1 MNVAIVQE
9 HLDPRRGG
17 AETSVLEMARELA
30 ACGVEVTLVC
40 ATAPPEG
47 TASGVEV
54 RVFDVGSGSKRSC
67 TRRFIEAADL
77 WLAAGGFDIIHAV
90 TPCRSCNV
98 YQPRGGTYRE
108 TIERTLA
115 VVRNPA
121 VRAVKR
127 LGRLFNARQ
136 QMLLRI
142 EEEILGRS
150 EPPVVAAV
158 SEYVRRQ
165 VLAIRPGYPAERLR
179 VVFNGVTIAPLS
191 AEERAA
197 RRAVTR
203 ASLGIAE
210 DVPVV
215 LLVAHNFRLKG
226 LGESIRGLACAG
238 GPAARA
244 VLLVAGRD
252 KADVYR
258 RQARAAGIGDRV
270 RFLGAATPVRD
281 LFAAADLL
289 AHPSWYDP
297 CSRVVLEALCCGVP
311 VVTTRLNGAAD
322 AIAEGETGIVVATP
336 ADERALGAA
345 VVAALEPRVR
355 ANARARASG
364 ACERLSMRRHA
375 RELLALYSRVSS
387 GE

>member
-30 ACGVEVTLVC
+30 ACGAEVTLVC
-40 ATAPPEG
+40 ASAPPEG
-47 TASGVEV
+47 AASGVEV
-54 RVFDVGSGSKRSC
+54 RVLDVGSGSKRSR

-77 WLAAGGFDIIHAV
+77 WLAAGDFDIIHAV

-127 LGRLFNARQ
+127 LGRAFNFRQ
-136 QMLLRI
+136 RMLLGI
-142 EEEILGRS
+142 EEEILGRP
-150 EPPVVAAV
+150 EPPFVAAV

-165 VLAIRPGYPAERLR
+165 VLAIRPGYPAERLC

-191 AEERAA
+191 AEERAT
-197 RRAVTR
+197 RRAATR
-203 ASLGIAE
+203 ASLAIAS
-210 DVPVV
+210 DAPVL

-226 LGESIRGLACAG
+226 LGELIGALAGAG
-238 GPAARA
+238 APATEA

-252 KADVYR
+252 KADAYR
-258 RQARAAGIGDRV
+258 RHASAAGIGDRV
-270 RFLGAATPVRD
+270 RFLGASTPVRD
-281 LFAAADLL
+281 LLAAADLL
-289 AHPSWYDP
+289 VHPSWYDP

-311 VVTTRLNGAAD
+311 VVTTRVNGAAD
-322 AIAEGETGIVVATP
+322 AIAEGETGLVVATP
-336 ADERALGAA
+336 ADEGALRDAIAA
-345 VVAALEPRVR
+345 GL
-355 ANARARASG
+355 NARFRTAARERCG
-364 ACERLSMRRHA
+364 EACERLSMRRHA

-387 GE
+387 GA

>member
-30 ACGVEVTLVC
+30 ACGAEVTLVC
-40 ATAPPEG
+40 ASAPPEG
-47 TASGVEV
+47 AASGVEV
-54 RVFDVGSGSKRSC
+54 RVLDVGSGSKRSR

-77 WLAAGGFDIIHAV
+77 WLAAGDFDIIHAV

-127 LGRLFNARQ
+127 FGRAFNFRQ
-136 QMLLRI
+136 RMLLGI
-142 EEEILGRS
+142 EEEILNRP
-150 EPPVVAAV
+150 EPPFVAAV
-158 SEYVRRQ
+158 SEYARRQ
-165 VLAIRPGYPAERLR
+165 VLAIRPGYPAERLC

-191 AEERAA
+191 AEERAT
-197 RRAVTR
+197 RRAATR
-203 ASLGIAE
+203 ASLAIAS
-210 DVPVV
+210 DAPVL

-226 LGESIRGLACAG
+226 LGELIRALADAG
-238 GPAARA
+238 ATASDA
-244 VLLVAGRD
+244 ILLVAGRD
-252 KADVYR
+252 APGAYQRLADR
-258 RQARAAGIGDRV
+258 LGIGERV
-270 RFLGAATPVRD
+270 RFVGARMPVRD

-289 AHPSWYDP
+289 VHPTWYDP

-311 VVTTRLNGAAD
+311 VVTTRVNGAAD

-336 ADERALGAA
+336 ADERALRDAIAA
-345 VVAALEPRVR
+345 GL
-355 ANARARASG
+355 NARFRTAARERADE

-375 RELLALYSRVSS
+375 RELLDLYSRVSS
-387 GE
+387 GA